1 MAQHFPVVQPPGA
14 SSVPTF
20 EGGTDSADLWLMQ
33 LKSYFHLAPNQDS
46 DAKKIC
52 FASTR
57 MTDQALMWYRSWLE
71 DVEPEDLESTFA
83 ELHSITHF
91 PSHCLLLHDL
101 LLLLNLEAVHAL
113 LEARRH

>member
-20 EGGTDSADLWLMQ
+20 GGGTDSADLWLMQ
-33 LKSYFHLAPNQDS
+33 LKSYFHLAPNLDS

-57 MTDQALMWYRSWLE
+57 MTDQALMWSLG
-71 DVEPEDLESTFA
+71 TFRA
-83 ELHSITHF
+83 R
-91 PSHCLLLHDL
+91 
-101 LLLLNLEAVHAL
+101 LLNFLMNFWNVFL
-113 LEARRH
+113 LVSMLTLPVCVCFA

>member
-20 EGGTDSADLWLMQ
+20 GGGTDSADLWLMQ
-33 LKSYFHLAPNQDS
+33 LKSYFHLAPNLDS

-71 DVEPEDLESTFA
+71 DVEPEDLEST
-83 ELHSITHF
+83 
-91 PSHCLLLHDL
+91 
-101 LLLLNLEAVHAL
+101 LLNFL
-113 LEARRH
+113 LNFWNVFLLVSMLTLPVCVCFA